1 VSEVSAAPESELS
14 TPVQREERHGAMF
27 ELLAYLV
34 QPSDDNGLRSPSR
47 LMVDKLT
54 TAPKRSVAGFT
65 VSLGF

>member
-1 VSEVSAAPESELS
+1 
-14 TPVQREERHGAMF
+14 MF